1 MIIFMN
7 KNLLNELYFKAF
19 RSGNPLYLFIGINIL
34 VFLLIGLI
42 AVAGFLFGAGT
53 STADWISRQLSM
65 PANLQTLAYKPWTI
79 ITYMFL
85 QRDILH
91 ILFNLLWLY
100 WMGMIFLDFLNKR
113 QFIFTYLAGGI
124 TGALLYLLAYN
135 TLPAFT
141 GLAQNSI
148 LLGSSASV
156 MAVVIA
162 TATLVPDFTIR
173 LLLFGTVR
181 LKYLAI
187 AYFVLDIIGMG
198 GGNPGGSIAHIG
210 GAILGFVF
218 IKQLNS
224 GRDLSKIL
232 KKRSRLKVVQNK
244 SNTRSETIHT
254 DQETIDKILDKIS
267 KSGYDSLNKAEKE
280 ALFKA
285 SKK

>member
-1 MIIFMN
+1 MN
-7 KNLLNELYFKAF
+7 KNLLNELYSKAF

-34 VFLLIGLI
+34 VFLIIGLI
-42 AVAGFLFGAGT
+42 AVAEFLFKTNT
-53 STADWISRQLSM
+53 SVASWLGRQLSM
-65 PANLQTLAYKPWTI
+65 PANLEILAYKPWTI

-85 QRDILH
+85 QREVFH
-91 ILFNLLWLY
+91 ILFNMLWLY
-100 WMGMIFLDFLNKR
+100 WMGMIFMDFLNKR

-124 TGALLYLLAYN
+124 AGALLYLLAYN
-135 TLPAFT
+135 TLPAFSDLT
-141 GLAQNSI
+141 QKSF

-156 MAVVIA
+156 MAIVVG
-162 TATLVPDFTIR
+162 TATLVPDYTIR
-173 LLLFGTVR
+173 LLLFGAVR

-187 AYFVLDIIGMG
+187 AYFALDLIGMG

-218 IKQLNS
+218 IKQLNN

-232 KKRSRLKVVQNK
+232 KKKTRLKVVPNK

-254 DQETIDKILDKIS
+254 DQDTIDKILDKIS
-267 KSGYDSLNKAEKE
+267 KSGYESLNKNEKE

>member
-1 MIIFMN
+1 MN
-7 KNLLNELYFKAF
+7 KNLLNELYSKAF

-42 AVAGFLFGAGT
+42 AVTEFLFKTNT
-53 STADWISRQLSM
+53 SLANWLGRQLSM
-65 PANLQTLAYKPWTI
+65 PANLEILVYKPWTI

-85 QRDILH
+85 QREVFH

-100 WMGMIFLDFLNKR
+100 WMGMIFMDFLNKR

-124 TGALLYLLAYN
+124 AGALLYLLAYN
-135 TLPAFT
+135 TLPAFSE
-141 GLAQNSI
+141 LAQKSF

-156 MAVVIA
+156 MAVVIG
-162 TATLVPDFTIR
+162 TATLVPDYTIR
-173 LLLFGTVR
+173 LLLFGAVR

-232 KKRSRLKVVQNK
+232 KKRSKLKVVANK
-244 SNTRSETIHT
+244 SNRGSETVHT
-254 DQETIDKILDKIS
+254 DQDTIDKILDKIS
-267 KSGYDSLNKAEKE
+267 KSGYDSLNKNEKE

>member
-1 MIIFMN
+1 MN
-7 KNLLNELYFKAF
+7 KNLLNELYSKAF

-34 VFLLIGLI
+34 VFLIIGLI
-42 AVAGFLFGAGT
+42 AVAEFLFKTNT
-53 STADWISRQLSM
+53 SVASWLVRQLSI
-65 PANLQTLAYKPWTI
+65 PANLEILANKPWTI

-85 QRDILH
+85 QREVFH

-100 WMGMIFLDFLNKR
+100 WMGMIFMDFLNKR

-124 TGALLYLLAYN
+124 AGALLYLLAYN
-135 TLPAFT
+135 TLPAFSELT
-141 GLAQNSI
+141 QKSF

-156 MAVVIA
+156 MAIVIG
-162 TATLVPDFTIR
+162 TATLVPDYTIR
-173 LLLFGTVR
+173 LLLFGAVR

-187 AYFVLDIIGMG
+187 AYFVFDIIGMG

-218 IKQLNS
+218 IKQLNNGS
-224 GRDLSKIL
+224 DLSRIL
-232 KKRSRLKVVQNK
+232 KKRSKLKVVPNK
-244 SNTRSETIHT
+244 SNTRSETIQT
-254 DQETIDKILDKIS
+254 DQDTIDNILDKIS
-267 KSGYDSLNKAEKE
+267 KSGYESLSKNEKD

>member
-1 MIIFMN
+1 MN
-7 KNLLNELYFKAF
+7 KNLLNELYSKAF
-19 RSGNPLYLFIGINIL
+19 RSGNTLYLFIGINIL
-34 VFLLIGLI
+34 VFLIIGLI
-42 AVAGFLFGAGT
+42 TVAEFLFKTNT
-53 STADWISRQLSM
+53 SVASWLSRQLSM
-65 PANLQTLAYKPWTI
+65 PANLEILAYKPWTI

-85 QRDILH
+85 QREVFH

-100 WMGMIFLDFLNKR
+100 WMGMIFMDFLNKR

-124 TGALLYLLAYN
+124 AGALLYLLAYN
-135 TLPAFT
+135 TLPAFSELT
-141 GLAQNSI
+141 QKSF

-156 MAVVIA
+156 MAIVIG
-162 TATLVPDFTIR
+162 TATLVPDYTIR
-173 LLLFGTVR
+173 LLLFGAVR

-218 IKQLNS
+218 IKQLNNGS
-224 GRDLSKIL
+224 DLSRIL
-232 KKRSRLKVVQNK
+232 KKRSKLKVVPNK
-244 SNTRSETIHT
+244 SNTRSETIQT
-254 DQETIDKILDKIS
+254 DQDTIDNILDKIS
-267 KSGYDSLNKAEKE
+267 KSGYESLSKNEKD